1 MPKKIM
7 VAFFEKKRYLFFK
20 KSNFF
25 RANGKCALVPR
36 PLGGCVGNRQKKSQA
51 CAKMIV
57 GAQQLIF
64 FESVPIDSIKY

>member
-1 MPKKIM
+1 LKKNGI
-7 VAFFEKKRYLFFK
+7 FFSKKAMFSEETETVNY
-20 KSNFF
+20 
-25 RANGKCALVPR
+25 LVPR